1 MNDKNGQVA
10 PRVTVITP
18 AYNVAR
24 YVGEAV
30 DSVRRQ
36 TFTDFEYLVVDDGS
50 ADDTAQVVMS
60 RQQGDHRMRLIQ
72 IPHSGLSA
80 ARNAGISQARGR
92 YIALLD
98 GDDRWRPTFLA
109 RQVALI
115 ESLPPDVGL
124 VFCRTR
130 SISENGI
137 PIKVG
142 WQRAGRYDFEEFLVR
157 NNPAGHGSSLLIR
170 ASCFAD
176 VGGFDEGLRY
186 AEDLDMWLRIAEL
199 SKTPVLWG
207 SRHFLVDRRLRA
219 GAMTRDTTTGEAVLD
234 QMLAIQAA
242 KLRRY
247 QAADAYLRPA
257 LLALRYGS
265 DPKRARAWS
274 ATARSAGLRRLVR
287 SRAGRQL
294 LLWCAMP
301 ESGRTAARRA
311 QERTRELAKR
321 AIARLSAPRPGQKPA
336 L

>member
-1 MNDKNGQVA
+1 MSDKSGQAA
-10 PRVTVITP
+10 PPVTVITP

-24 YVGEAV
+24 YVGEAA

-50 ADDTAQVVMS
+50 ADGTAEVILS
-60 RQQGDHRMRLIQ
+60 RQRGDPRMRLIQ
-72 IPHSGLSA
+72 IPHGGPSA

-98 GDDRWRPTFLA
+98 GDDRWRPAFLA

-115 ESLPPDVGL
+115 ESLPPDVGM

-137 PIKVG
+137 PIKIH
-142 WQRAGRYDFEEFLVR
+142 WQRAGRYDFDEFLVR

-176 VGGFDEGLRY
+176 VGGFDESLPF
-186 AEDLDMWLRIAEL
+186 AEDLDMWLRIAER

-207 SRHFLVDRRLRA
+207 SRYFLVDRRLRA
-219 GAMTRDTTTGEAVLD
+219 GAATRDTATGEAVLD
-234 QMLAIQAA
+234 QMLVTQAA

-247 QAADAYLRPA
+247 QAADAYVRPA

-265 DPKRARAWS
+265 DPGRTRAWS
-274 ATARSAGLRRLVR
+274 ATARSAGLRRLVQ

-294 LLWCAMP
+294 LLWDAMP
-301 ESGRTAARRA
+301 EPGQKAARRA

-321 AIARLSAPRPGQKPA
+321 TIAHLSVPRLDQKPA